1 MAQESRTEDG
11 GDRPVESRAT
21 LFGAPVGELG
31 WFASLLMGAAVGFA
45 AFFLAT
51 FVGIV
56 GIMIYNT
63 ATHGRVDY
71 ALSYLRG
78 GLVVGS
84 LTLIVA
90 WSYLGRLWVKR
101 ILSSR

>member
-11 GDRPVESRAT
+11 GDRQLESRAT

-45 AFFLAT
+45 AFFFAT

-63 ATHGRVDY
+63 AFHGTVNY

-78 GLVVGS
+78 GLAVGS
-84 LTLIVA
+84 VTLIAA
-90 WSYLGRLWVKR
+90 WTYLGRLWVKR
-101 ILSSR
+101 VLGSR

>member
-1 MAQESRTEDG
+1 M
-11 GDRPVESRAT
+11 ESRAT

-31 WFASLLMGAAVGFA
+31 WFASLLMGTAAGFA

-63 ATHGRVDY
+63 ATHGTVNY

-84 LTLIVA
+84 ATLIVA
-90 WSYLGRLWVKR
+90 WAYLGRLWVKR
-101 ILSSR
+101 VWGGR

>member
-1 MAQESRTEDG
+1 MAQDSRTEDG
-11 GDRPVESRAT
+11 AGQPQVSGAT

-45 AFFLAT
+45 GFFLAT
-51 FVGIV
+51 FLGIV

-63 ATHGRVDY
+63 ATHGTIDY

-78 GLVVGS
+78 GLVVGALS
-84 LTLIVA
+84 LITA
-90 WSYLGRLWVKR
+90 WTYLGRLWVKR
-101 ILSSR
+101 IRRKG